1 MRILIINPWSTLWT
15 EIHIDMYLYK
25 YISVMYK
32 HICNVVWFRI
42 FRV

>member
-25 YISVMYK
+25 YI
-32 HICNVVWFRI
+32 CNVVWFRI